1 MSTATTKTVRV
12 CLRGRPKSA
21 DQCTPVDLD
30 LGTITGWG
38 DPPVT
43 TLAAALEIDPA
54 TVTSVWLREGD
65 DDDEPDRIDKK
76 KRVIEA
82 RWQKLLSAE
91 PHHVL
96 LLGVTAANPA
106 ADTAAPV
113 PVRGLDHDVVILPEE
128 EQNCERSDRLFRKEP
143 CTTVR
148 FWQGV
153 SRPKKK
159 MGKRRCIPLSR
170 PSLAA
175 GECLGAELLSTRRV
189 LAC

>member
-1 MSTATTKTVRV
+1 MSTDTAKIVRV
-12 CLRGRPKSA
+12 CLRGRPKPA
-21 DQCTPVDLD
+21 DQCTPIELD
-30 LGTITGWG
+30 LGAITGWG
-38 DPPVT
+38 DPLIT
-43 TLAAALEIDPA
+43 ALAAALGIDPA
-54 TVTSVWLREGD
+54 TVTEVWLREGD

-76 KRVIEA
+76 KRATEA

-143 CTTVR
+143 YATVR
-148 FWQGV
+148 FWQEV

-159 MGKRRCIPLSR
+159 KGKKK
-170 PSLAA
+170 
-175 GECLGAELLSTRRV
+175 V
-189 LAC
+189 H